1 MSCLFSQ
8 ECLDET
14 INPQFSSWLKPLK
27 DPNTVL
33 SCFCQRWFALS
44 IRGKRALE
52 SHMNSDKHKRNVSA
66 KAPSMRLYFKKST
79 APSKTFVSS
88 SADGDTDTKAFCATA
103 TEIIR
108 IPAASLKKTTLWPLF
123 MDGVQLPEG

>member
-1 MSCLFSQ
+1 MSCLFNQ

-27 DPNTVL
+27 DPNTVVC
-33 SCFCQRWFALS
+33 CFCQRGFALS
-44 IRGKRALE
+44 NMGRRALE

-66 KAPSMRLYFKKST
+66 KAPSMRSYFKKST

-88 SADGDTDTKAFCATA
+88 SADADTDTKAFCATA
-103 TEIIR
+103 TEMSR
-108 IPAASLKKTTLWPLF
+108 IPAAS
-123 MDGVQLPEG
+123 